1 VNTTRRVCTV
11 LVLLL
16 PLLAGRSPA
25 AEAEQETRRR
35 LDFTTAQMERE
46 IENSGL
52 LYAEPALDAYLQS
65 VLDRLFP
72 DKAGQLQ
79 VRVLRETDFN
89 AFALA
94 NGHIYFNTGTLLR
107 LDDEAGLASILGHEG
122 THVTEDHVFR
132 FLQTVKRGSVVTNA
146 VDIVGWSVGLP
157 VVGALLG
164 VSTMMGFSR
173 EHERDADRGG
183 FRRMLDAGYDP
194 RAGGETFA
202 RLARELRA
210 RKIRQAPFF
219 FASHPAVM
227 DRVASFEKL
236 SREAAVQ
243 GDRHR
248 GEYAARTLAVRLDVL
263 ASIHQAG
270 DTKLLLFLLDQERM
284 VDSLPPES
292 RYYLAEALRIRNAD
306 GDAARALGEY
316 ERALGEAPDFAPTHF
331 ALGALYLRAG
341 QRAGARARFE
351 RYLALAP
358 DGNQAAYARQYLNQ
372 LARESPP

>member
-1 VNTTRRVCTV
+1 MNTTRRVCTV

-132 FLQTVKRGSVVTNA
+132 FLQKSAENRR
-146 VDIVGWSVGLP
+146 IVNRRTDYAFFIGL
-157 VVGALLG
+157 
-164 VSTMMGFSR
+164 
-173 EHERDADRGG
+173 
-183 FRRMLDAGYDP
+183 RR
-194 RAGGETFA
+194 R
-202 RLARELRA
+202 RLN
-210 RKIRQAPFF
+210 
-219 FASHPAVM
+219 
-227 DRVASFEKL
+227 
-236 SREAAVQ
+236 
-243 GDRHR
+243 
-248 GEYAARTLAVRLDVL
+248 TL
-263 ASIHQAG
+263 Q
-270 DTKLLLFLLDQERM
+270 Q
-284 VDSLPPES
+284 
-292 RYYLAEALRIRNAD
+292 RIEW
-306 GDAARALGEY
+306 LT
-316 ERALGEAPDFAPTHF
+316 L
-331 ALGALYLRAG
+331 
-341 QRAGARARFE
+341 
-351 RYLALAP
+351 
-358 DGNQAAYARQYLNQ
+358 
-372 LARESPP
+372 